1 MGYFSSG
8 FHASGYH
15 NSGYYGLRVQR
26 VYTTDADRVITPTQE
41 RVIRAKLDARIIAPE
56 NIERLVKM
64 PGVEVVSVD
73 NQNRVVNISLDDRII
88 TIDNVLRITE
98 AD

>member
-1 MGYFSSG
+1 MGYFSAG
-8 FHASGYH
+8 YHASGYH

-26 VYTTDADRVITPTQE
+26 VYTTDADRLITPGQE
-41 RVIRAKLDARIIAPE
+41 RVIRSKLDARIVSID
-56 NIERLVKM
+56 NIERLVQM
-64 PGVEVVSVD
+64 PGVEVVSID
-73 NQNRVVNISLDDRII
+73 QQNRVVNIALDDRII

>member
-8 FHASGYH
+8 YHASGYH

-26 VYTTDADRVITPTQE
+26 VYTTDADRVITPGQE
-41 RVIRAKLDARIIAPE
+41 RVVRAKLDHRIISPD

-64 PGVEVVSVD
+64 PGVEVVSID
-73 NQNRVVNISLDDRII
+73 QQNRVVNIALDDRII
-88 TIDNVLRITE
+88 TIDNVLRVTE